1 MTLNEAEVQLG
12 KLVDELK
19 KARDDAQSATARA
32 NAALKYTRD
41 LAIGLDADIMGTARD
56 IANAIDVQFGKLD

>member
-1 MTLNEAEVQLG
+1 MTLNEAEVQIG

-32 NAALKYTRD
+32 NAALKFTRD

-56 IANAIDVQFGKLD
+56 VANAIDVQFGKLD

>member
-1 MTLNEAEVQLG
+1 MTLKEAEDQLA
-12 KLVDELK
+12 KLGDELK
-19 KARDDAQSATARA
+19 KARDDAQSATTRA
-32 NAALKYTRD
+32 SAALKFTRD

>member
-1 MTLNEAEVQLG
+1 MTLNEAEQQLA
-12 KLVDELK
+12 KLGDELK
-19 KARDDAQSATARA
+19 KAREDAQSATARA

>member
-1 MTLNEAEVQLG
+1 MTLNEAEQQLA
-12 KLVDELK
+12 KVEEELK
-19 KARDDAQSATARA
+19 KAREDALSATTRA
-32 NAALKYTRD
+32 NAALKFTRD

>member
-1 MTLNEAEVQLG
+1 MTLNEAEAQIG
-12 KLVDELK
+12 KLVEELK

-32 NAALKYTRD
+32 TAALKYTRD